1 MSEVVVTTLVSLCVF
16 AGALVGMFLNRVL
29 PPDHIS
35 EDTRQVVNVAV
46 GLIATLAAL
55 VLGLMVASAKSSF
68 DVRSEE
74 IKQSAAR
81 IVLLDR
87 SLRQYG
93 PDAAP
98 ARDLLV
104 DITRRR
110 MMLTWLDTNN
120 INLRDEL
127 QTEGSGIQ
135 HFQALLR
142 DLRPADDAHRWL
154 QTRALTLSAE
164 LEQTRWLLLESGES
178 SIQRPFLIVLVL
190 WLAVI
195 FVSLGL
201 FAPRNRTAVAVIVV
215 CAFSVSTAIFLIL
228 EMDRPFDGL
237 MQVSDMPLQNAF
249 RQIAR

>member
-1 MSEVVVTTLVSLCVF
+1 MSEVAVTAMVSLFVF
-16 AGALVGMFLNRVL
+16 AGAIFGMFLNRVL
-29 PPDHIS
+29 PPEHIS

-55 VLGLMVASAKSSF
+55 VLGLMVASAKASF
-68 DVRSEE
+68 DARSEE

-87 SLRQYG
+87 SLRQFG
-93 PDAAP
+93 PEAGP

-104 DITRRR
+104 DITKRR

-142 DLRPADDAHRWL
+142 ELKPADDAHRWL

-195 FVSLGL
+195 FAGLGL
-201 FAPRNRTAVAVIVV
+201 FAPRNRTATAVIVI

-228 EMDRPFDGL
+228 EMDQPFDGL
-237 MQVSDMPLQNAF
+237 MQVSDQPLRNAF
-249 RQIAR
+249 AQIAR

>member
-1 MSEVVVTTLVSLCVF
+1 MSEVAVTALVSLCVF
-16 AGALVGMFLNRVL
+16 AGALFGMFLNRVL
-29 PPDHIS
+29 PRDHIS

-46 GLIATLAAL
+46 GLIATLSAL
-55 VLGLMVASAKSSF
+55 VLGLMVASAKASF

-93 PDAAP
+93 PDAVP

-110 MMLTWLDTNN
+110 MMLTWLDTNSTT
-120 INLRDEL
+120 LRDEL
-127 QTEGSGIQ
+127 QNEGSGIQ
-135 HFQALLR
+135 QFQALLR
-142 DLRPADDAHRWL
+142 DLKPTDDGHRWL
-154 QTRALTLSAE
+154 QSRALTLSAE

-195 FVSLGL
+195 FASLGL
-201 FAPRNRTAVAVIVV
+201 FAPRNRTATAVIVV
-215 CAFSVSTAIFLIL
+215 CALSVSTAIFLIL
-228 EMDRPFDGL
+228 EMDQPFDGV
-237 MQVSDMPLQNAF
+237 MQVSDQPLRNAF
-249 RQIAR
+249 AQIAR